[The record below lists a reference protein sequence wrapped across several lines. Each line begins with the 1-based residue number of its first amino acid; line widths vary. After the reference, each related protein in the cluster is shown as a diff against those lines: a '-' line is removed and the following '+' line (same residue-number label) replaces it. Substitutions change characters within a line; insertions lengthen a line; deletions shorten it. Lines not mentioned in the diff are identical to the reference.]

1 MKEIL
6 YEKAARGH
14 GKKRKLRGKAGKYG
28 CDMPINGAS
37 GRKTS

>member
-6 YEKAARGH
+6 YEKAARGR
-14 GKKRKLRGKAGKYG
+14 GKKRKRRGKAGKYG